1 LAKHLTLTHIIEA
14 PEGIE
19 LDYQIASPVVR
30 AQAWLYDVLI
40 RAAIYLVFGIALGM
54 GGGFTMGIYLIII
67 FLLEW
72 FYPVFFEVLKYGA
85 TPGKRAV
92 GIRVINI
99 DGTPVNWPNSM
110 LRNLLRTI
118 DFMPLLNGLGLLTC
132 LLNSKMQRLGDLAAG
147 TLVVYSA
154 KTNKNEP
161 IDYPAPVATP
171 PLPLRLE
178 EQQAILDYA
187 ARLPNW
193 SEARQL
199 ELAGILEEVT
209 QSPQREGQERL
220 IGYAKWI
227 QGQHH

>member
-1 LAKHLTLTHIIEA
+1 
-14 PEGIE
+14 
-19 LDYQIASPVVR
+19 
-30 AQAWLYDVLI
+30 
-40 RAAIYLVFGIALGM
+40 
-54 GGGFTMGIYLIII
+54 
-67 FLLEW
+67 
-72 FYPVFFEVLKYGA
+72 
-85 TPGKRAV
+85 
-92 GIRVINI
+92 
-99 DGTPVNWPNSM
+99 
-110 LRNLLRTI
+110 
-118 DFMPLLNGLGLLTC
+118 
-132 LLNSKMQRLGDLAAG
+132 MQRLGDLAAG

-161 IDYPAPVATP
+161 IDYPAPVAAP

-199 ELAGILEEVT
+199 ELAGILEELT
-209 QSPQREGQERL
+209 QSPHREGQERL